1 VSADIKTPEQIKI
14 ALAAIRLHGHILA
27 WTFGFIV
34 GFALWFWFGLS
45 PRPQVQA
52 GIFYDLV
59 ASFMRWLGAL
69 SWFPR
74 LGAVYIQDAGV
85 SLWSY
90 LIPCL
95 IAGFIAAAA
104 ALLSRL
110 WLLAHLRHK
119 AFTPRPDKI
128 IRGANTSPQSV
139 QSKLDQME

>member
-1 VSADIKTPEQIKI
+1 MSTDIKTPEQIKI
-14 ALAAIRLHGHILA
+14 ALAAIRLHGHILSWA
-27 WTFGFIV
+27 LGFIS

-45 PRPQVQA
+45 PRPQVQT
-52 GIFYDLV
+52 GILYDAAAAFV
-59 ASFMRWLGAL
+59 HWLGAL

-74 LGAVYIQDAGV
+74 LNAVYIQDARV

-110 WLLAHLRHK
+110 WVLSLLRQK
-119 AFTPRPDKI
+119 DFTPAPDKI
-128 IRGANTSPQSV
+128 MRGSNPSPQST
-139 QSKLDQME
+139 QSRLDQME